1 MAAEAV
7 LRAARGRRPSSV
19 QPALEST
26 RSRATRLARETA
38 ARLRKGRALPPYRS
52 NGKIFRV
59 DRTKWWCQKSAW
71 FTVADIP
78 LQTVITGAPGS
89 GKTSCVVHTIVRE
102 GTRCGVP
109 FLVYCAKQEDAD
121 DFGHYIK
128 AGGGFAI
135 TVAPRGPNGG
145 RPRYV
150 FPFLRY
156 LAEMDVSTL
165 DIVEVLVAAMNALE
179 GGKQAKP
186 SGDQTFW
193 NKSMRVV
200 LARVITLLRAS
211 DFDFSLKTLMR
222 AMGGLPIKGTK
233 APFFSLLKTS
243 ALQRDSEQVQ
253 AAIRYFDEEF
263 RTLEPRTSGSIRA
276 VWSSMAAELE
286 QQPLDQLLDD
296 PGPGQLAVTPSTVL
310 DDRIPVILD
319 LPTLVSPRTGGV
331 FQAVFHQ
338 CLKIALHKRKPG
350 GHVVGLV
357 QDEFQASAPTAREL
371 TDIMATARSKGVGG
385 IYATQAL
392 SNVMAVYGRE
402 DARAVFGAPNMLIAC
417 RNDDADTKEFVSAR
431 SGERYV
437 EVESTT
443 ENADGES
450 TSLTRREEK
459 RPAVEGYV
467 LSELRRPKREQWRP
481 HAEAYVLRSGEAH
494 LVQFDRLPPG
504 LNQRLRRL
512 IMWVYDRLTVDVSA
526 LPRRIAKVGVAVGSL
541 GILAL
546 VFMPILVHVDPR
558 IRRAVER
565 WYLDAPTGQTGV
577 RSARG
582 TDDIVHVVRR
592 GETLGRIAARY
603 GVTDLDSIAVLN
615 GLPSVDSIEVG
626 QRLRI
631 PAAVTGDE
639 VPRPYRH

>member
-1 MAAEAV
+1 M
-7 LRAARGRRPSSV
+7 PS
-19 QPALEST
+19 L
-26 RSRATRLARETA
+26 SRH
-38 ARLRKGRALPPYRS
+38 
-52 NGKIFRV
+52 
-59 DRTKWWCQKSAW
+59 
-71 FTVADIP
+71 ADP
-78 LQTVITGAPGS
+78 
-89 GKTSCVVHTIVRE
+89 
-102 GTRCGVP
+102 
-109 FLVYCAKQEDAD
+109 D
-121 DFGHYIK
+121 
-128 AGGGFAI
+128 
-135 TVAPRGPNGG
+135 GG

-156 LAEMDVSTL
+156 LAELDVSTL

-402 DARAVFGAPNMLIAC
+402 DARAIFGTPNVLIAC
-417 RNDDADTKEFVSAR
+417 RNDDADTKQFVSER
-431 SGERYV
+431 SGEEYV
-437 EVESTT
+437 DVASKTEDRHGRESSTT
-443 ENADGES
+443 W
-450 TSLTRREEK
+450 REEK
-459 RPAVEGYV
+459 RPIVSEHE
-467 LSELRRPKREQWRP
+467 LSELQRPLATPLAAAGRDVRSSKRRSPPREVRP
-481 HAEAYVLRSGEAH
+481 HGPGVESTTSRRRVLGLRLRS
-494 LVQFDRLPPG
+494 
-504 LNQRLRRL
+504 RRL
-512 IMWVYDRLTVDVSA
+512 LGRLATATHRRRCSFGEHRPSDV
-526 LPRRIAKVGVAVGSL
+526 PGRRCRRRRAHFGDGARAVGL
-541 GILAL
+541 GHTI
-546 VFMPILVHVDPR
+546 
-558 IRRAVER
+558 
-565 WYLDAPTGQTGV
+565 GG
-577 RSARG
+577 SG
-582 TDDIVHVVRR
+582 
-592 GETLGRIAARY
+592 
-603 GVTDLDSIAVLN
+603 
-615 GLPSVDSIEVG
+615 
-626 QRLRI
+626 
-631 PAAVTGDE
+631 
-639 VPRPYRH
+639 

>member
-1 MAAEAV
+1 MTVPPKPTFESALAVLGEARRVTPRSSATPAAPKSSETAIATAAEPPT
-7 LRAARGRRPSSV
+7 LRCAN
-19 QPALEST
+19 
-26 RSRATRLARETA
+26 
-38 ARLRKGRALPPYRS
+38 RLRDGRQMPSYRSKGRL
-52 NGKIFRV
+52 FRV
-59 DRTKWWCQKSAW
+59 DRSKWWFQDSAW
-71 FTVADIP
+71 FLVSDIP
-78 LQTVITGAPGS
+78 LQTVICGAPGS

-109 FLVYCAKQEDAD
+109 FLVYCAKQEDAE

-135 TVAPRGPNGG
+135 TVTPRGPDGG

-402 DARAVFGAPNMLIAC
+402 DARAIFGTPNVLIAC
-417 RNDDADTKEFVSAR
+417 RNDDADTKQFVSER
-431 SGERYV
+431 SGEAYV
-437 EVESTT
+437 DVASKTEDRHGRESSTT
-443 ENADGES
+443 W
-450 TSLTRREEK
+450 REEK
-459 RPAVEGYV
+459 RPVVAEHE
-467 LSELRRPKREQWRP
+467 LSELQRPLRRHWRP
-481 HAEAYVLRSGEAH
+481 RAETFVLRSGEAH
-494 LVQFDRLPPG
+494 LVKFDRMVPG
-504 LNQRLRRL
+504 WSRRLRGVVS
-512 IMWVYDRLTVDVSA
+512 WVFDFE
-526 LPRRIAKVGVAVGSL
+526 AVGFS
-541 GILAL
+541 
-546 VFMPILVHVDPR
+546 
-558 IRRAVER
+558 
-565 WYLDAPTGQTGV
+565 GV
-577 RSARG
+577 S
-582 TDDIVHVVRR
+582 
-592 GETLGRIAARY
+592 
-603 GVTDLDSIAVLN
+603 
-615 GLPSVDSIEVG
+615 

-631 PAAVTGDE
+631 AGGVLLASTGLLTFLVVVAVVAGPTVGDRARA
-639 VPRPYRH
+639 VGLGHTIGGSG